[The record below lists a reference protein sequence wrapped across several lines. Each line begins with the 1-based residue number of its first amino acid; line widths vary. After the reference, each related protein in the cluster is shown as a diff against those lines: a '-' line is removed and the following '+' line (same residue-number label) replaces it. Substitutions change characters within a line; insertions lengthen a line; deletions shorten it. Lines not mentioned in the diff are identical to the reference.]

1 MKLTSAIK
9 FVLGAVP
16 AMYLY
21 GRYGR
26 PWVRNWGAQGDEA
39 TMALPGDDILA
50 HAALQ
55 TTRAITIG
63 TRPENVWPWLVQ
75 MGGGKRAGAYT
86 YDWIERMLGIDIKNT
101 DRILPEFQQL
111 EPGEFLALQDTKG
124 IEVRAVEPG
133 KALVVQWVPEGST
146 WSFVLIPQGDTT
158 RLLSR
163 NRLDGSGPGFW
174 LMAALMEPLSLVME
188 RKMLLGIK
196 ERAEK
201 LAGERA
207 VAVGAGVEAATW
219 LDNGSD

>member
-63 TRPENVWPWLVQ
+63 TGPENVWPWLVQ
-75 MGGGKRAGAYT
+75 MGGERAGAYT

-111 EPGEFLALQDTKG
+111 EPGEFLALQDAKG